1 MSRDQ
6 ARILAA
12 REAGPFRD
20 LADFCK
26 RTRLPRLLVEHLIQA
41 GALDGPGLSRR
52 ELIWRLGELDYRE
65 SALDLVFPL
74 EEATLPELTA
84 AEALGMEYGML
95 GLSTGEHPMSF
106 YRERLTAKGILD
118 SAGVKACENGQKVRA
133 AGMAVVHQ
141 SPPTAKGM
149 HFLTLEDEAG
159 FINVVIPPQ
168 VYRRYRRVIRGAAF
182 LVVQGMVESKGNV
195 TNLKAQ
201 RIRSL
206 LPVAA
211 SEAPT

>member
-1 MSRDQ
+1 
-6 ARILAA
+6 
-12 REAGPFRD
+12 
-20 LADFCK
+20 
-26 RTRLPRLLVEHLIQA
+26 
-41 GALDGPGLSRR
+41 
-52 ELIWRLGELDYRE
+52 
-65 SALDLVFPL
+65 
-74 EEATLPELTA
+74 
-84 AEALGMEYGML
+84 MEYGML

-106 YRERLTAKGILD
+106 YREMLTSKGILD
-118 SAGVKACENGQKVRA
+118 SAGVKACENGQQVRA

-195 TNLKAQ
+195 TNLKA
-201 RIRSL
+201 RRMRALDAIEPGPAL
-206 LPVAA
+206 LSSIGPAWGCL
-211 SEAPT
+211 TLLLGHDNRGWGHT